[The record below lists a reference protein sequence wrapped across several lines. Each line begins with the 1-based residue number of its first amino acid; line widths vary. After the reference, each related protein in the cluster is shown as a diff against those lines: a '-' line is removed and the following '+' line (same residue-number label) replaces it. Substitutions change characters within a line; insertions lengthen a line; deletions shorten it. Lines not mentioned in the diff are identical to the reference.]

1 MKKSELKSFIRE
13 EIISTL
19 SEDLDELEDQL
30 DVVDQKL
37 DAVISKKEEA
47 GVNEQVDKFNVDVFG
62 YKTKYYKVCPG
73 AKAFMDKVMD
83 GAYGDMSQK
92 QNEVI
97 RIAKLH
103 DLLFIRELKALK
115 DSNYADQVIPQVE
128 YIAEEIK
135 DNVQL
140 LGIPVADVD
149 YVDNHV
155 EIIKDAAKKKDQIA
169 TDDMLEE
176 GDLFSSKFD
185 RQELKAI
192 INDLN
197 KDLILDMPTRRAYK
211 FLVSLL
217 DKEDKEELGLSEN
230 GHVEEYTDEIAEA
243 DIDVDLVRATAA
255 KANNQITNAAGMAD
269 FILDVINQIGEK
281 EQEGILNN
289 INLKQA
295 INFLEKAKE
304 SAGVKKV
311 DESHAMGGVEAELE
325 AGEIG
330 NMDALTE
337 EIAPT
342 GIGISGDQLKDLIKL
357 GAIAGV
363 EVYVR
368 DKDGKNVR
376 TVDYTLTNTDFEK
389 DPEMIDLDYIDENE
403 GQEALKE
410 HFNRFMFK
418 KYS

>member
-217 DKEDKEELGLSEN
+217 DKEDKEEMGLGKPSVTITNEQMYIDDDEFEMEMGRSKKDSLKKEMMIHVDQLIDGNIDMNDFMNVVEDVMAEVNSLSEDI
-230 GHVEEYTDEIAEA
+230 EEPSDEEIKKNKS
-243 DIDVDLVRATAA
+243 IA
-255 KANNQITNAAGMAD
+255 KAAEELAVLQSEMRTLAREYSKAKGD
-269 FILDVINQIGEK
+269 KK
-281 EQEGILNN
+281 EQLLAK
-289 INLKQA
+289 LKVKTKKKKE
-295 INFLEKAKE
+295 LEK
-304 SAGVKKV
+304 
-311 DESHAMGGVEAELE
+311 
-325 AGEIG
+325 
-330 NMDALTE
+330 
-337 EIAPT
+337 
-342 GIGISGDQLKDLIKL
+342 LI
-357 GAIAGV
+357 
-363 EVYVR
+363 
-368 DKDGKNVR
+368 D
-376 TVDYTLTNTDFEK
+376 
-389 DPEMIDLDYIDENE
+389 
-403 GQEALKE
+403 
-410 HFNRFMFK
+410 
-418 KYS
+418 

>member
-155 EIIKDAAKKKDQIA
+155 EIIRDAAKKINEEEDEPSDSEIRKNKSLAKTAEELAILQS
-169 TDDMLEE
+169 DMKSLARKYSKAE
-176 GDLFSSKFD
+176 GEK
-185 RQELKAI
+185 
-192 INDLN
+192 
-197 KDLILDMPTRRAYK
+197 
-211 FLVSLL
+211 
-217 DKEDKEELGLSEN
+217 KEELLKTLKEKTKLKKELES
-230 GHVEEYTDEIAEA
+230 
-243 DIDVDLVRATAA
+243 
-255 KANNQITNAAGMAD
+255 
-269 FILDVINQIGEK
+269 ILD
-281 EQEGILNN
+281 
-289 INLKQA
+289 
-295 INFLEKAKE
+295 
-304 SAGVKKV
+304 KK
-311 DESHAMGGVEAELE
+311 L
-325 AGEIG
+325 
-330 NMDALTE
+330 
-337 EIAPT
+337 
-342 GIGISGDQLKDLIKL
+342 
-357 GAIAGV
+357 
-363 EVYVR
+363 
-368 DKDGKNVR
+368 
-376 TVDYTLTNTDFEK
+376 
-389 DPEMIDLDYIDENE
+389 
-403 GQEALKE
+403 
-410 HFNRFMFK
+410 
-418 KYS
+418 